1 MDVDVDGLAWRDG
14 GGGARLSLVY
24 TIDRRGADGG
34 RLVVGIAEDVV
45 PTGAEGTA
53 ARVPLVLAVAISAS
67 ELHAVARGRCVSVG
81 AGGAD
86 LRFGFFDGSLGTWP
100 GAAASARFAFL
111 LPAAPDFRVAMRAL
125 ERCGGE
131 ARGTSSSP
139 STMMTVPSGAER
151 WAPSAGAGAGD
162 GVGLPPLSLADSM
175 ASSGSS

>member
-86 LRFGFFDGSLGTWP
+86 LRFGFFDGSL
-100 GAAASARFAFL
+100 
-111 LPAAPDFRVAMRAL
+111 DFRVAMRAL